1 MNRTNTAEY
10 TLLTAQIEKVLGEM
24 IHSPSEAS
32 QVKAERERAKL
43 LLKLAQEL
51 REICD

>member
-1 MNRTNTAEY
+1 MNKRFEY
-10 TLLTAQIEKVLGEM
+10 TRLTQEIESVLGSMAYEIHRDEM
-24 IHSPSEAS
+24 L
-32 QVKAERERAKL
+32 KGERERAKL